1 LTSDEWKARNEIV
14 IKDEV
19 NKKLGFGCMRLPVVN
34 GKTEEIDDAQ
44 FQKMIDTYIAQGF
57 RYFDTAYPYHN
68 QQSEAAVKRCLVD
81 RYDRST
87 YLLADKMPVWMIK
100 EYADFAQIFAEQRKR
115 CGVEYFDF
123 YLLHALDADRIRKME
138 EIGGFRFLEE
148 RKAAG
153 EIRHIGFSFHD
164 TAAVL
169 EETLK
174 NHPEI
179 EFVQLQINYFDWD
192 SENVQSGACYEV
204 AVKYNIPVIVMEPVK
219 GGTLAG
225 LAEEPAEILR
235 ALDAKVSF
243 ASYAIRYAAS
253 LDNVAVVLS
262 GMSDFDQLLDNTSYM
277 KDFCPLTDA
286 EQQAIRDVVA
296 KLKELP
302 TIPCTGCRYCVDDCP
317 KKILIPNLFT
327 AYNRT
332 LQFGLSDATRR
343 GYRESVREDHAAPAD
358 CLKCGKC
365 EGHCPQ
371 HLKIRDLLE
380 QVAERFQ

>member
-1 LTSDEWKARNEIV
+1 
-14 IKDEV
+14 
-19 NKKLGFGCMRLPVVN
+19 
-34 GKTEEIDDAQ
+34 
-44 FQKMIDTYIAQGF
+44 
-57 RYFDTAYPYHN
+57 
-68 QQSEAAVKRCLVD
+68 
-81 RYDRST
+81 
-87 YLLADKMPVWMIK
+87 
-100 EYADFAQIFAEQRKR
+100 
-115 CGVEYFDF
+115 VEYFDF

-235 ALDAKVSF
+235 ALDGKVSF

-262 GMSDFDQLLDNTSYM
+262 GMSDFEQLLDNTSYM
-277 KDFCPLTDA
+277 KEFCPLTDA

-317 KKILIPNLFT
+317 KKIRIPNLFT

-343 GYRESVREDHAAPAD
+343 GYRESVSEDHAAPAE

-371 HLKIRDLLE
+371 HLKIRELLE
-380 QVAERFQ
+380 QVAERFK